1 MRKAQ
6 DDVMARGAAE
16 RMLSDLIDEDTVS
29 REGALQMAKDLVGEF
44 KAVEFE
50 RGTSKDP
57 DKQIVPMRRVVLTGP
72 WEVDPDAV
80 VVPDGK

>member
-16 RMLSDLIDEDTVS
+16 RLIADYLDLEDAMTPFADG
-29 REGALQMAKDLVGEF
+29 GAGNVRGLVGEF

-57 DKQIVPMRRVVLTGP
+57 DKQVVPMRRVVLTGP
-72 WEVDPDAV
+72 WEVDPDGVANR
-80 VVPDGK
+80 